1 MVMRMH
7 PLRSAPALL
16 PQYASLV
23 SLLIPP
29 PTSTSTQR
37 EPTLLSLLP
46 CLKLELYTLREA
58 ESSLRGLLKQA
69 ADSFFR
75 CAALTPG
82 P

>member
-7 PLRSAPALL
+7 PLRRAPALL

-23 SLLIPP
+23 SLLTPP

-46 CLKLELYTLREA
+46 LLLL
-58 ESSLRGLLKQA
+58 SLLPPLLPLPRLLPLGPLSA
-69 ADSFFR
+69 LSAHPIAPAR
-75 CAALTPG
+75 CAR
-82 P
+82 